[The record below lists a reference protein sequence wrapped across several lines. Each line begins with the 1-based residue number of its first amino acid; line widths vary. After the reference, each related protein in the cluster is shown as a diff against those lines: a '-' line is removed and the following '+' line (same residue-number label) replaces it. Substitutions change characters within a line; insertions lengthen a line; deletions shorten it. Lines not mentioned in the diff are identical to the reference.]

1 MRKSVAKFAPL
12 PLRFM
17 IGFAF
22 LYHGFPK
29 LFTALGHAQFMGALH
44 QIGIPAAGLM
54 SWMVAGIEFFG
65 GLALIAGAFTTITS
79 FLLILEM
86 LVALFKVHLAMGF
99 NFIHITGITA
109 QGPQF
114 GLPGYEVNLSY
125 IAGLLSLMLSG
136 AGTFSVDEAR
146 KRHEAKPEKQTVVTP
161 EPENVVRSTPL

>member
-1 MRKSVAKFAPL
+1 MRKSVGKFAPL

-29 LFTALGHAQFMGALH
+29 LFTAAGHADFVGMLH
-44 QIGIPAAGLM
+44 QIGTPAAGLM
-54 SWMVAGIEFFG
+54 SWVVAGIEFFG
-65 GLALIAGAFTTITS
+65 GLALIAGAFTTVTS
-79 FLLILEM
+79 FLLTLEM
-86 LVALFKVHLAMGF
+86 LVALFQVHLAMGF
-99 NFIHITGITA
+99 SFIHITGMTA

-114 GLPGYEVNLSY
+114 GLPGYEVNLLY

-146 KRHEAKPEKQTVVTP
+146 KRQEAKPEKQTVITP
-161 EPENVVRSTPL
+161 EPEHVVRNSPL